1 MSIAQV
7 QFDALEF
14 ARQEKF
20 IANGQSGLAVM
31 LKMVNG
37 AQTAHKTISQAWDYG
52 ERDAEGRLLPP
63 GVQYEL
69 RVAESLLV
77 TADLKLITGIKID
90 GVIYQVTLPSPFPP
104 EALRRFWRFWLS
116 PQEDA
121 N

>member
-7 QFDALEF
+7 QYHALEL
-14 ARQEKF
+14 ARYEKF
-20 IANGQSGLAVM
+20 VANGQSGVAVM
-31 LKMVNG
+31 LKMVG
-37 AQTAHKTISQAWDYG
+37 GEQVTHKTIIKAWDYG

-77 TADLKLITGIKID
+77 AADLKLITGASID

-104 EALRRFWRFWLS
+104 QSLRRFWRFWLS

-121 N
+121 S